1 MSWPTCWKVVAACSS
16 PACTGPSRQL
26 PNDCGVSCPPGQPGP
41 RSTPPRRSL
50 GSERRTGLQLA
61 ASQREAVRIALS
73 SKVLVITGGPGV
85 GKTTLVNSILKI
97 LIAKQVR
104 VALCAPTGRAAK
116 RLSESTGLE
125 AKTIHRLL
133 ETDPRTGEFR
143 RTEEHPLDCDL
154 LVVDEAS
161 MVDVLLMRSLLRAVP
176 DAAALLIVGDVDQ
189 LPSVGPGQ
197 VLADIIACKVIPVVR
212 LTEVFR
218 QAAGSRVITNAH
230 RIKAAECPNSA
241 TTGRCPTSTSSM
253 WRNPRRG
260 SKRLSRS
267 SGTAFPRHS
276 DWTRSAMFRCC
287 AQ

>member
-1 MSWPTCWKVVAACSS
+1 M
-16 PACTGPSRQL
+16 
-26 PNDCGVSCPPGQPGP
+26 
-41 RSTPPRRSL
+41 
-50 GSERRTGLQLA
+50 
-61 ASQREAVRIALS
+61 ALS

-85 GKTTLVNSILKI
+85 GKTTLVNSILKV

-116 RLSESTGLE
+116 RLSDSTGLE

-133 ETDPRTGEFR
+133 ETDPRTGAFR

-161 MVDVLLMRSLLRAVP
+161 MVDVLLMRALLRAVP
-176 DAAALLIVGDVDQ
+176 DEAALLIVGDVDQ

-197 VLADIIACKVIPVVR
+197 VLADIIASELIPVVR

-230 RIKAAECPNSA
+230 RINSGQMPELCSDRALSDFYFIDAEAPEDAVAKS
-241 TTGRCPTSTSSM
+241 
-253 WRNPRRG
+253 
-260 SKRLSRS
+260 SRS
-267 SGTAFPRHS
+267 CGIVFPRPLG
-276 DWTRSAMFRCC
+276 WTRSAMFRCC
-287 AQ
+287 AR